1 MEERGAATPAV
12 DDQVDVDPARRGAV
26 RHLPFAD
33 QFPQR
38 LEPNGRIVLPATFR
52 EAFGEG
58 GYLLVF
64 QRTRLGLWTPHDF
77 ARLYRDL
84 ARKRQPELTG
94 TVARDAL
101 YSTASYVRPDRQ
113 GRFVIAEEKR
123 SEVSLATEITVVGAV
138 DRVEIWDRKLWAAH
152 VADAE
157 RVLKMEMDTYSGA
170 DPDDLL

>member
-1 MEERGAATPAV
+1 VAV
-12 DDQVDVDPARRGAV
+12 PSDPDIILALGED
-26 RHLPFAD
+26 LP
-33 QFPQR
+33 
-38 LEPNGRIVLPATFR
+38 I
-52 EAFGEG
+52 
-58 GYLLVF
+58 
-64 QRTRLGLWTPHDF
+64 GLWV
-77 ARLYRDL
+77 ARAPRG
-84 ARKRQPELTG
+84 ELIYANRTFSEITG

-138 DRVEIWDRKLWAAH
+138 DRVEIWDRKVWAAH
-152 VADAE
+152 VVDAE